1 MHHLYLSI
9 YNDAAALQQ
18 EREALVAW
26 CVENGVMDYDFI
38 EDNLT
43 IGRIPEKRI
52 KALLEPI
59 RHGDTVVASEMSRLG
74 RSLSMFQTVMN
85 HIWNNECTIITLEGR
100 TIEPNRTM
108 TLFVNALND
117 IVELER
123 QMKGFRSKDVLHV
136 MRENGAT
143 LGRPMGARRKQE
155 KIVLYGKTEELERL
169 HAQGLSPQRIA
180 DALHVSRGTVANYLT
195 GPINNEVPELCGVTQ
210 LEPSL

>member
-1 MHHLYLSI
+1 MHHLYISI

-18 EREALVAW
+18 ERETLVAW
-26 CVENGVMDYDFI
+26 YVENGVKDYDFI

-59 RHGDTVVASEMSRLG
+59 NHGDTIVASEMSRLG
-74 RSLSMFQTVMN
+74 CSLSMFQTVMN
-85 HIWNNECTIITLEGR
+85 HIWNIECTIITLEGR
-100 TIEPNRTM
+100 TMEPNRTM
-108 TLFVNALND
+108 TLFVDALND

-123 QMKGFRSKDVLHV
+123 QMKGFRSKDVLHA
-136 MRENGAT
+136 MREDGVT
-143 LGRPMGARRKQE
+143 LGRPMGARRKLE

-180 DALHVSRGTVANYLT
+180 DALHVSRGTVANYLQAN
-195 GPINNEVPELCGVTQ
+195 GLKKK
-210 LEPSL
+210 

>member
-1 MHHLYLSI
+1 MHHLYISI

-18 EREALVAW
+18 ERETLVAW
-26 CVENGVMDYDFI
+26 YVENGVKDYDFI

-59 RHGDTVVASEMSRLG
+59 NHGDTIVASEMSRLG
-74 RSLSMFQTVMN
+74 CSLSMFQTVMN
-85 HIWNNECTIITLEGR
+85 HIWNIECTIITLEGR
-100 TIEPNRTM
+100 TMEPNRTM
-108 TLFVNALND
+108 TLFVDALND

-123 QMKGFRSKDVLHV
+123 QMKGFRSKDVLHG
-136 MRENGAT
+136 MREDGVT
-143 LGRPMGARRKQE
+143 LGRPMGARRKLE

-180 DALHVSRGTVANYLT
+180 DALHVSRGTVANYLQAN
-195 GPINNEVPELCGVTQ
+195 GLKKK
-210 LEPSL
+210 